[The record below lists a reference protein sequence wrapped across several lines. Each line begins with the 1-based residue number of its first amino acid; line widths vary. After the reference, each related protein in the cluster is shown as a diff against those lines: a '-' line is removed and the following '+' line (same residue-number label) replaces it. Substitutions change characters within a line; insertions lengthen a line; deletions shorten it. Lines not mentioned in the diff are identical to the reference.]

1 MNIQN
6 IALVLCFTI
15 IASQD
20 YTNQPGWDGVCG
32 DGKKQSPV
40 NIADEKVVLCPSDT
54 KFEIQALS
62 GEYVQT
68 AYNHNNK
75 NIKTPFNLS
84 IISLT
89 ERGQGRTYNAAQ
101 FHFHVSSEHNINS
114 KPFDAELHIVHAHG
128 DAFAVFGILFKAD
141 SSVTQDP
148 FDNWHLDT
156 I

>member
-1 MNIQN
+1 MKIHN
-6 IALVLCFTI
+6 IALLLVLINI

-40 NIADEKVVLCPSDT
+40 NIRKSKVDLCPSNT
-54 KFEIQALS
+54 KFEIEALD

-68 AYNHNNK
+68 AYDHHNE

-89 ERGQGRTYNAAQ
+89 EKGRGRTYNAVQ
-101 FHFHVSSEHNINS
+101 FHFHVSSEHHINS
-114 KPFDAELHIVHAHG
+114 KPFDAELHIVHADG
-128 DAFAVFGILFKAD
+128 NALAVFGILFKVD
-141 SSVTQDP
+141 
-148 FDNWHLDT
+148 
-156 I
+156 